1 MYPQSNDQRDQR
13 DQREQ
18 RDQRDHSGEFG
29 TALKIATFNLRNCA
43 LPHFQFYDNQ
53 DPYDENLYRAKRDWT
68 ARQIDAINADIIVF
82 QEVFQVQALQEALQA
97 SRTMNQA

>member
-43 LPHFQFYDNQ
+43 LPHYDK
-53 DPYDENLYRAKRDWT
+53 P
-68 ARQIDAINADIIVF
+68 RQIIFRWEDRDKYESADNPF
-82 QEVFQVQALQEALQA
+82 AGSQESAKNESFDIF
-97 SRTMNQA
+97 